1 MKFSIK
7 NFFNKCDQI
16 RRKLTKV
23 IPFSESTSKKDD
35 VVVDTFFDFADVSS
49 DLMSKLSAWKGGCT
63 IPFELLDT
71 TNFIDL
77 GFESSYKVL

>member
-7 NFFNKCDQI
+7 DFFSNQI

-35 VVVDTFFDFADVSS
+35 VAVDTFFDFADVSS
-49 DLMSKLSAWKGGCT
+49 DLISKLSAWKGGCT
-63 IPFELLDT
+63 ISFELLDT
-71 TNFIDL
+71 TNFIDR